1 MVRASVPTLSAAV
14 LMLMLVIVIVIVV
27 VVVVVVV
34 VMLVIVIVILIAN
47 RYHFKERADR
57 DRRQI
62 VGPQS
67 DPQKSVCSAH
77 PAIQ

>member
-14 LMLMLVIVIVIVV
+14 LMLMLMLMLMLVIVV
-27 VVVVVVV
+27 VVVVVV
-34 VMLVIVIVILIAN
+34 VILIAN

-77 PAIQ
+77 PSIQ

>member
-14 LMLMLVIVIVIVV
+14 LMLMLMLVIVV
-27 VVVVVVV
+27 VVVVVV
-34 VMLVIVIVILIAN
+34 VILIAN

>member
-14 LMLMLVIVIVIVV
+14 LMLMLVIVIV
-27 VVVVVVV
+27 VVVVVV
-34 VMLVIVIVILIAN
+34 VMLVIVILIAN

>member
-1 MVRASVPTLSAAV
+1 
-14 LMLMLVIVIVIVV
+14 MLVLVIVV

-34 VMLVIVIVILIAN
+34 VVIVIVIVIVIAN

-57 DRRQI
+57 NRRQI

>member
-34 VMLVIVIVILIAN
+34 VMLVIVILIAN

>member
-14 LMLMLVIVIVIVV
+14 LMLMLVIVIVIVIVV

-34 VMLVIVIVILIAN
+34 VMLVIVILIAN

>member
-14 LMLMLVIVIVIVV
+14 LMLMLMLMLMIVIVIVIV
-27 VVVVVVV
+27 
-34 VMLVIVIVILIAN
+34 IVIAN

-57 DRRQI
+57 NRRQI

>member
-14 LMLMLVIVIVIVV
+14 LMLMLMLMLMLVIVV

-34 VMLVIVIVILIAN
+34 VVILIAN

>member
-1 MVRASVPTLSAAV
+1 
-14 LMLMLVIVIVIVV
+14 VV
-27 VVVVVVV
+27 VVVVV
-34 VMLVIVIVILIAN
+34 IVIVIAN

>member
-14 LMLMLVIVIVIVV
+14 LMLMLMLMLMLVIVV
-27 VVVVVVV
+27 VVVVVV
-34 VMLVIVIVILIAN
+34 VILIAN

>member
-14 LMLMLVIVIVIVV
+14 LMLMLMLMLMIVIVIVIV
-27 VVVVVVV
+27 
-34 VMLVIVIVILIAN
+34 IVIAN